1 MHFVPSNIYHIYNR
15 GNNRQEIFF
24 NKENYLFFLKK
35 LKQKLIFHCHI
46 LAWCLMPNHF
56 HLMIYFPE
64 NKSSDSGHSL
74 NKAIAIVLRSYAQA
88 INKQQDRTGSL
99 FQQKTKAKLLTE
111 NEDADYPLVC
121 FHYIHQN
128 PLRANLVERLEDW
141 EFSSFRDYA
150 GLREGTL
157 VDKALAYKFMD
168 IPTNPLAFH
177 QQSYQTVTPDKIDR
191 IL

>member
-1 MHFVPSNIYHIYNR
+1 MHFAPGNIYHIYNR
-15 GNNRQEIFF
+15 GNNRQQIFF
-24 NKENYLFFLKK
+24 SREHYLFFLNK
-35 LKQKLIFHCHI
+35 LKKELTPYCHI

-56 HLMIYFPE
+56 HLMVDYPE
-64 NKSSDSGHSL
+64 NKLSESSHSL

-88 INKQQDRTGSL
+88 INKQQNRTGSL

-111 NEDADYPLVC
+111 SENADYPLVC

-157 VDKALAYKFMD
+157 VDKALAYRFMD
-168 IPTNPLAFH
+168 IPTDAITFH
-177 QQSYQTVTPDKIDR
+177 QQSYQIITDDKIYHV
-191 IL
+191 L